1 MKILPKFLRGRSVF
15 FWIIL
20 VQLIGFSLL
29 TISVDFQPESIASW
43 FARFADSPFGI
54 PATIL
59 IYLLAAF
66 VNAPQWMLHGG
77 AVLAFGPV
85 QGAIIAWVATMISAS
100 FDFWLGRRLGA
111 DRVNRMS
118 GAHFGKFLKVVQQHG
133 FWASL
138 IVRIVPAGPFVL
150 VNLAAGVA
158 RIKFPAFFIGTGI
171 GTIPKIIMVTS
182 LTEGMRGSAVGKGP
196 LYVAIVV
203 GIALLWMGII
213 YVSGSKLKGKSAQAD
228 TETKETK

>member
-1 MKILPKFLRGRSVF
+1 MF

-29 TISVDFQPESIASW
+29 TIFVDFQPESIASW
-43 FARFADSPFGI
+43 FERFADSPFGI
-54 PATIL
+54 PATVL

-66 VNAPQWMLHGG
+66 VNAPQWMLHSG

-85 QGAIIAWVATMISAS
+85 QGSIIAWVATLISAS

-118 GAHFGKFLKVVQQHG
+118 GAHFGKFLKLVQQHG

-138 IVRIVPAGPFVL
+138 IVRIVPAGPFIL

-158 RIKFPAFFIGTGI
+158 RIKYPAFLLGTAIGC
-171 GTIPKIIMVTS
+171 IPKIAMMAS
-182 LTEGMRGSAVGKGP
+182 LTEGVRGGVTGKGP

-203 GIALLWMGII
+203 GIALIWMGII
-213 YVSGSKLKGKSAQAD
+213 YISGSKLKGKTARQDSQANKN
-228 TETKETK
+228 EQNNN